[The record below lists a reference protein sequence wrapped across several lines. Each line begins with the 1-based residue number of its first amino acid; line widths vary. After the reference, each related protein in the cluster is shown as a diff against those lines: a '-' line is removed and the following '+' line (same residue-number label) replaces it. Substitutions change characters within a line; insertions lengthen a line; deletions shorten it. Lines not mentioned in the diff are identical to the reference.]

1 MHAGAGPNRSFHS
14 YSKDI
19 NFVSKI
25 LDGHEIKNTCEL
37 AIFLAIFSGEVM
49 DTIVSITETL
59 ASLYYGFDAL
69 PSTSTFR
76 QSSSGFK
83 YGMTFSVI
91 FGEFSDTNCTKSWSK

>member
-69 PSTSTFR
+69 
-76 QSSSGFK
+76 SSKWLAELAQTAGVEDLVEWCVGSRG
-83 YGMTFSVI
+83 GRV
-91 FGEFSDTNCTKSWSK
+91 EA